1 MNERMSF
8 EAWLA
13 ALERQIARLPTLH
26 GPLHDVKAELGRL
39 AAVARR
45 AGRGGGPD
53 ADAAPDAGRPAAGE
67 GPDQARVDAA
77 DATQGAADAAAP
89 EQGGGE

>member
-39 AAVARR
+39 AAYARR
-45 AGRGGGPD
+45 AGRGEGPD
-53 ADAAPDAGRPAAGE
+53 ADTAP
-67 GPDQARVDAA
+67 VDAA
-77 DATQGAADAAAP
+77 DTTQGAADAAAP
-89 EQGGGE
+89 EQGGGK